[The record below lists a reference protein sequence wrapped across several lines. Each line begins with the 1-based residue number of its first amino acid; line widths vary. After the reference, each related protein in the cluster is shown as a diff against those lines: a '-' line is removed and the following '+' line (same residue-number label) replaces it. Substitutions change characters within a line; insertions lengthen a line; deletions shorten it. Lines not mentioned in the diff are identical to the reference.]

1 MTNAHPNVSL
11 ITRLD
16 LNDLDAAEDLLAED
30 FVWHFVNP
38 KLPGIAGAYKGL
50 RGLQDFFEAM
60 KARTNGSFQVNPIS
74 ATPVGDELVVVHTQ
88 NSMTLEEQPITID
101 VVLVWR
107 IVHGRISEVWDIPS
121 VHTLVKATEQ
131 A

>member
-1 MTNAHPNVSL
+1 MTNEHPNVSL

-16 LNDLDAAEDLLAED
+16 LNDLDASEDLPAYY
-30 FVWHFVNP
+30 FFCHFLYP
-38 KLPGIAGAYKGL
+38 KLPDIAGAYKGL

>member
-1 MTNAHPNVSL
+1 MTDEHPNVSL
-11 ITRLD
+11 IARLD
-16 LNDLDAAEDLLAED
+16 LNDLDAAEDILAED

-38 KLPGIAGAYKGL
+38 KLPDIAGAYKGL
-50 RGLQDFFEAM
+50 RGLQDFFAAM

-74 ATPVGDELVVVHTQ
+74 ATPVGDELVVVQTQ
-88 NSMTLEEQPITID
+88 NSMTLEEQQITID

-107 IVHGRISEVWDIPS
+107 IVDGRLSEVWDIPS